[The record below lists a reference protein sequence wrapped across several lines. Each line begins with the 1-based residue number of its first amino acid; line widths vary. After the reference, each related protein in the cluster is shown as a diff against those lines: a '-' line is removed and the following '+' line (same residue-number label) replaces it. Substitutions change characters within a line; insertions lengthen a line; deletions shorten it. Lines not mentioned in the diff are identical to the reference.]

1 MSLSHIEKGARLA
14 YLKAIAD
21 DYARGVNVEQIT
33 AEHPALIARFSLRN
47 VMLILAQCP
56 HAIECAGFHE
66 WRKAGRSVRKGAKGI
81 AILVPMTRKNE
92 DDEPAVR
99 FSYRHVFDI
108 ADTDPVEVEQLAT
121 V

>member
-14 YLKAIAD
+14 YLKAIAE
-21 DYARGVNVEQIT
+21 DYAQGADIDQIT
-33 AEHPALIARFSLRN
+33 AEHPALVARFSLRN

-56 HAIECAGFHE
+56 SAIECAGFHE
-66 WRKAGRSVRKGAKGI
+66 WRKVGRSVRKGAKGI
-81 AILVPMTRKNE
+81 AILVPMTRK
-92 DDEPAVR
+92 DDDGETAVR

-108 ADTDPVEVEQLAT
+108 GDTEPVEVEQLAT